1 MADLR
6 KWEPFAGPTGLPDL
20 WSDMLSSSLFGP
32 RPMSGWEPRIE
43 VNESSDAYE
52 ITAEVPGVPPEEV
65 NITLDQNT
73 LTISG
78 EKKEEERRDEDQVH
92 FRERRYG
99 AFSRSLS
106 FPTNVDEE
114 QIDAENVNGV
124 LRIRV
129 PKSQAAQPRQIAVRA
144 GGGGA
149 SQQGAGATEGQ
160 QAQQPAE
167 GSQRGKSKKG

>member
-20 WSDMLSSSLFGP
+20 WSDMLSSSLFGRP
-32 RPMSGWEPRIE
+32 RPVTGWEPRIE

-52 ITAEVPGVPPEEV
+52 ITAEVPGIPPEEV

-73 LTISG
+73 LTITG
-78 EKKEEERRDEDQVH
+78 EKKEEERRDDDQVH

-114 QIDAENVNGV
+114 QVDAENVNGV

-129 PKSQAAQPRQIAVRA
+129 PKSQAAQPRRIAVRA
-144 GGGGA
+144 GGGAATQQGEA
-149 SQQGAGATEGQ
+149 SQQGEQTQ
-160 QAQQPAE
+160 RVE
-167 GSQRGKSKKG
+167 GSQRRKSKQG